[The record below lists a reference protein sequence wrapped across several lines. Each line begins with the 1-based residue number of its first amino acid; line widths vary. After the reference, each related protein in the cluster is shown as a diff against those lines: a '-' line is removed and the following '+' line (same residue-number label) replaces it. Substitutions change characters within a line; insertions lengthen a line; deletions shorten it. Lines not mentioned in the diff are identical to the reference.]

1 MSPFIRIF
9 VPDSHRT
16 NYWVTLFLLNG
27 SSPEVHE
34 AETEEQAEALASRLA
49 QQHNCKY
56 KFMPPRDDNEWKHWW
71 TNDGKLRRI
80 NRVEFVSLG
89 GGLFQFNLWSDSVRL
104 HVEAGRVR
112 EIGWFLEETVE
123 LMKQQRTDS

>member
-34 AETEEQAEALASRLA
+34 AETEAQAEALASRLA
-49 QQHNCKY
+49 QQHNCQY
-56 KFMPPRDDNEWKHWW
+56 KFMPPLDHNKWRHWW
-71 TNDGKLRRI
+71 ANDGKLRRI
-80 NRVEFVSLG
+80 NRVEFVFLG

-112 EIGWFLEETVE
+112 EIGRFLDEAVE
-123 LMKQQRTDS
+123 LMEE